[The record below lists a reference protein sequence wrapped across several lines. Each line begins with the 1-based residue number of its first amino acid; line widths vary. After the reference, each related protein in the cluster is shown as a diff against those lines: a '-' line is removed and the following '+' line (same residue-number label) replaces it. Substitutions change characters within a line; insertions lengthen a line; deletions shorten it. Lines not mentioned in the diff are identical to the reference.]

1 MSGQRTLR
9 TRGDSTGSFRNR
21 ATGAAL
27 SSLHPAPP
35 VANADPSNQRRL
47 PRKQVLLKGV
57 VTDVAGT
64 DGTDCAIA
72 DLNVLGAQ
80 VRISR
85 QLSVGAQ
92 IILLDTSN
100 TTAHIANVVWSNAE
114 RAGLSFVQSHAMGL
128 GLPPRLNFLWKL
140 LLEAKLKDISRVI
153 ARGAPNKLAAS
164 TVGLTEGLLHCIEP
178 HASADAELG
187 RLLAQ
192 ASRVLES

>member
-9 TRGDSTGSFRNR
+9 TRRDLTGSFRNR
-21 ATGAAL
+21 AAGAAL
-27 SSLHPAPP
+27 SSPPPAPQI
-35 VANADPSNQRRL
+35 ASADPSNHRRL

-57 VTDVAGT
+57 VTDVAGN
-64 DGTDCAIA
+64 DGADCAIA

-85 QLSVGAQ
+85 PLSVGAQ
-92 IILLDTSN
+92 IILLDPSN
-100 TTAHIANVVWSNAE
+100 TTAHVANVVWSSAE
-114 RAGLSFVQSHAMGL
+114 RAGLCFVQSHTMGL

-178 HASADAELG
+178 HASPDAELG
-187 RLLAQ
+187 RLLGQ
-192 ASRVLES
+192 ARRVLES

>member
-1 MSGQRTLR
+1 MRDAGGRQCPGSLRPHGRTLAQAREGGGASRPRQSKPMSGQRTLR
-9 TRGDSTGSFRNR
+9 TRRDSTGSFRNR
-21 ATGAAL
+21 AAGAAL
-27 SSLHPAPP
+27 SSRHPAQEI
-35 VANADPSNQRRL
+35 ASADPSNQRRL

-57 VTDVAGT
+57 VTDAAGS

-85 QLSVGAQ
+85 QLPVGAQ

-100 TTAHIANVVWSNAE
+100 TTAHVANVVWSSGE

-140 LLEAKLKDISRVI
+140 LLEAKLK
-153 ARGAPNKLAAS
+153 
-164 TVGLTEGLLHCIEP
+164 
-178 HASADAELG
+178 
-187 RLLAQ
+187 
-192 ASRVLES
+192 